1 MKRNLTIFVIIILIL
16 SGCASTNEPQDK
28 VIRIGFFPN
37 ITHAQ
42 ALIMKNQSL
51 IESKFPDYQVVW
63 QQFNAGPEELEAF
76 YANEIDLGFIG
87 PVPAINGYSKTGGE
101 IVILSGVSYG
111 GAMLVKNSAS
121 DIHSITDLADKK
133 IAVPQFGNTQD
144 LILRE
149 LLKENGLSDRASGGN
164 VDILQVS
171 NADIKISLERGDI
184 DAAIV
189 PEPWGSRLVLEIGA
203 EIVLDDKELWKKGEY
218 STATFVAK
226 TEYIE
231 ANKELVK
238 AIMAILSDTT
248 EEMTK
253 NSTAMQVIVNDEL
266 TVLTGKPLSDEALKS
281 SFEHISFSLDPFEE
295 SLQTYMEVAK
305 EFGFIT
311 DVFNI
316 DDAIYPIE

>member
-1 MKRNLTIFVIIILIL
+1 MKRNLTIVVMLLMIL
-16 SGCASTNEPQDK
+16 SGCSNTIEPQRK

-42 ALIMKNQSL
+42 ALIMKNKSM
-51 IESKFPDYQVVW
+51 IENEFPDYEVVW

-111 GAMLVKNSAS
+111 GAILVKNSAA
-121 DIHSITDLADKK
+121 DINSITDLAEKK

-144 LILRE
+144 LILRT
-149 LLKENGLSDRASGGN
+149 LLKEYGLSDRASGGN
-164 VDILQVS
+164 VDIMQVS

-203 EIVLDDKELWKKGEY
+203 EIVLDDKALWKQGEY

-226 TEYIE
+226 TEYIN
-231 ANKELVK
+231 ANIEVVK
-238 AIMAILSDTT
+238 AIMALLSDTT
-248 EEMTK
+248 NEMTS
-253 NSTAMQVIVNDEL
+253 NSSAMQVIVNDEL
-266 TVLTGKPLSDEALKS
+266 AALTGKPLSDEALKS
-281 SFEHISFSLDPFEE
+281 SFEHLSFSLDPFKD